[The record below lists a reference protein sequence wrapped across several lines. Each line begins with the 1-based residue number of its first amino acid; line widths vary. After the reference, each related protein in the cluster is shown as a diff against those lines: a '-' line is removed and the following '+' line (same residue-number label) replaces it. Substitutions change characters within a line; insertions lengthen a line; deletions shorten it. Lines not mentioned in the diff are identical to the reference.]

1 MDNHRLTADGTGH
14 SNDGSVPERFP
25 GSPRDE
31 GGIERAMLQDETRSY
46 KLVRMSLEV
55 ELNPGEVSK
64 YRRHVNGKGLVSPGA
79 RVYPSAF
86 VSSAAYVESGAQ
98 VGPGSWIG
106 QGSWIDHRAI
116 IGAGVFIGA
125 NVHVGPDAV
134 VGNQARLGS
143 YTQVGRGAFIADGAI
158 VDHEI
163 QVPDFTDV
171 GAAPAAGARGV
182 SPVNPQGSPSPDR
195 AGWRRTWRARRRSSL
210 ALPSPSVVET
220 VEASSCCSC
229 LERH

>member
-1 MDNHRLTADGTGH
+1 MADKETGH
-14 SNDGSVPERFP
+14 ANDGSVPERLP
-25 GSPRDE
+25 GRPRGE
-31 GGIERAMLQDETRSY
+31 GAIKRAMLQDETRSY

-64 YRRHVNGKGLVSPGA
+64 YRRHENGKGLVSPGA
-79 RVYPSAF
+79 RVNPSAF

-106 QGSWIDHRAI
+106 QGSWIDHGAI

-143 YTQVGRGAFIADGAI
+143 HTHVGRGAFVSDGAV

-163 QVPDFTDV
+163 EVPDFTDV
-171 GAAPAAGARGV
+171 SAVPAARARGV
-182 SPVNPQGSPSPDR
+182 SPINPQGSPSLDR
-195 AGWRRTWRARRRSSL
+195 AGWRRTWRARRMSSPD
-210 ALPSPSVVET
+210 LPSPSIVAAVGA
-220 VEASSCCSC
+220 ASYRSCPDVP
-229 LERH
+229 